1 MRSEIVRGHSINA
14 NIFGLARVACER
26 MGGRG
31 KEKVKIEERE
41 GREEVKKQKEGLR
54 KRRRRQK
61 EEGQQKG
68 GGRVLT
74 DLELARKLFE
84 FDISPII
91 YLAILMMLNMYKW
104 THNK

>member
-31 KEKVKIEERE
+31 KEKVQIEERE

-54 KRRRRQK
+54 KRGRRQK
-61 EEGQQKG
+61 GEVERVRDGRNRVWGGKGEGMMG
-68 GGRVLT
+68 TGRRV
-74 DLELARKLFE
+74 E
-84 FDISPII
+84 
-91 YLAILMMLNMYKW
+91 
-104 THNK
+104 